1 MGKIVKKVVSVALP
15 VVLGALGTAIG
26 GPLGGLIG
34 AGLGSIGA
42 SALAPQAKRAK
53 ASPEAMNRL
62 RANVDPLTPRKT
74 VIGIT
79 AMATDIRDEEFT
91 DNQEQFHRFIV
102 CASHKVQSIDEIWFD
117 DELAWS
123 TTGGIQSKFLGY
135 LGVEG
140 YPEGSAANAKN
151 ISARMGSTRRFTGM
165 AWVYLR
171 YKLTGNSKKTD
182 SPFAQSIPTRI
193 TIRGKGAALY
203 DPRLDSTAGGSGSQR
218 ANDQSTWV
226 WNDNA
231 SRNPALA
238 LLFYLLGYRINGK
251 LAVGK
256 GIPASRIDLESFIT
270 AANLCDELV
279 PKVGGG
285 TEPRYRCDGVWSEGD
300 DPTTVIDMLKA
311 TMNADLDDVGGKLR
325 LTVFHNDL
333 ATPVAD
339 FGDNDLIDAFSWQP
353 LPPLDATFNVVR
365 GLYTDPSNQSLY
377 QQVDYPEQR
386 EASLDGIDRIDT
398 FNLPM
403 VQSPGQ
409 AQRLAQL
416 RLQRQKYAGVF
427 EAEFQATAWKVSKN
441 SIIRL
446 TFGQTG
452 FAQKFFRVAEMEIRQ
467 DGRVPLKLREED
479 PAIYGDPPLTG
490 PISPIFSTP
499 FDPARSPFVQAIN
512 RWQGTYSPTTTYVL
526 DDLVTG
532 PGNSGWRYINA
543 TPAAGQAL
551 PIWPATSNA
560 YWEVF
565 TAPVNPPDIGVEE
578 GATRNVPRGTY
589 DAGTTYVRGDSV
601 LFAGSSYQLIV
612 NSSTGNAPPDVA
624 RWALLAN
631 AGSGPPG
638 ADGLPGL
645 TVIVS
650 NEAHVVATAPDGSG
664 GDYSAAGGQMRLLR
678 GSTVLTPTFSIPA
691 KTPNTSW
698 ISIDSTGNYTVTDP
712 GVDLATATL
721 RAVNAGVSYDRTYT
735 LAKSKQGVTGPRLAL
750 VADTQAFTFT
760 DGAANPG
767 SQTIT
772 LTALLNNL
780 SGTATWT
787 TTPSVTL
794 GGTGNTRTLSVA
806 SFGSNRQVTVEATL
820 GGITDRITVVRL
832 DRDAFGGNANRVPF
846 SRMEGDRGWKV
857 AFNPS
862 ALVTT
867 PVFSETSGRRFF
879 ATIFNTTASG
889 QLMAIGSEPL
899 PLSSFPA
906 QPGERLSVQ
915 ARVTALGPISSWF
928 LNLWYVRA
936 DGTRTA
942 VNVASGTSEITL
954 GVANQLNFVDFP
966 TGGSPVVGAHID
978 LLAQSSG
985 VGFVQIAISEP
996 MVTSAAPD
1004 QTIHPPFS
1012 PGPNASDG
1020 ADPNNLITIDGGIL
1034 SGIGTA
1040 DIFVDNTRAALQGLA
1055 SARPPSGQFIGQEY
1069 HATDT
1074 REIVQW
1080 DGFNWRSS
1088 ADITALAQRSIEPQ
1102 FPSIEVKQGQAGH
1115 TGDRTV
1121 THSAKRGTA
1130 TISGGTWSL
1139 PAQNLGAGSA
1149 SVNSA
1154 SGTVTLSGIAQ
1165 SGSYTLRYTHTDG
1178 FVTEITV
1185 NVSYIPEAATGS
1197 SAKVGRQ
1204 AVTTSTADNS
1214 DWQTILTLT
1223 VTGAPTGRVNFGGNQ
1238 GLSFL
1243 EPQGGIGTNSFEA
1256 RLLLDGVT
1264 LVSLTSQPVTVA
1276 DEIEPTDFAGLFN
1289 GSYAVGSG
1297 TRVFMIQ
1304 LRRTFGTGVLNVIQ
1318 AALEATIIAS

>member
-79 AMATDIRDEEFT
+79 ALATDIRDEEFT
-91 DNQEQFHRFIV
+91 NNQEQFHRFIV

-151 ISARMGSTRRFTGM
+151 ISPRMGSTRRFTGM

-270 AANLCDELV
+270 AANLCDEIV

-339 FGDNDLIDAFSWQP
+339 FGDNDIIDAFSWQP

-386 EASLDGIDRIDT
+386 EASPDGIDRIDT

-441 SIIRL
+441 SVIRL

-452 FAQKFFRVAEMEIRQ
+452 FVQKFFRVAEMEIRQ

-543 TPAAGQAL
+543 TPTAGQPL

-612 NSSTGNAPPDVA
+612 DSSTGNAPPDVA

-631 AGSGPPG
+631 AGSGPAG

-678 GSTVLTPTFSIPA
+678 GSTVLTPTFSIAAATPA
-691 KTPNTSW
+691 TSW
-698 ISIDSTGNYTVTDP
+698 ISIDSSGNFTVTDP
-712 GVDLATATL
+712 GVDLATATI
-721 RAVNAGVSYDRTYT
+721 RASWAGVNYDRTYT

-787 TTPSVTL
+787 TTPSVAL

-806 SFGSNRQVTVEATL
+806 SFGSNRQVTVQATL
-820 GGITDRITVVRL
+820 GGITDRVTVVRL

-846 SRMEGDRGWKV
+846 SRFEGGRGWAV
-857 AFNPS
+857 LGGAMPIAIAPRAIEAGGRTFIRLDAAPS
-862 ALVTT
+862 AAGQSVFFGQTSRM
-867 PVFSETSGRRFF
+867 PVV
-879 ATIFNTTASG
+879 AD
-889 QLMAIGSEPL
+889 
-899 PLSSFPA
+899 
-906 QPGERLSVQ
+906 ERLSVSAGIEAFSTSGPQ
-915 ARVTALGPISSWF
+915 PSSYEFYIEYLDGLAIIDKTTIATASGGVLFDIAREGFSVVPSGATSARLVLRVTSADAGALAVSIIS
-928 LNLWYVRA
+928 
-936 DGTRTA
+936 
-942 VNVASGTSEITL
+942 
-954 GVANQLNFVDFP
+954 
-966 TGGSPVVGAHID
+966 
-978 LLAQSSG
+978 
-985 VGFVQIAISEP
+985 P

-1004 QTIHPPFS
+1004 QTIHPQFS

-1020 ADPNNLITIDGGIL
+1020 ADPNNLITIDGGII

-1040 DIFVDNTRAALQGLA
+1040 NIFVDNTRAAPQGLA
-1055 SARPPSGQFIGQEY
+1055 SARPSSGQFINQEY

-1074 REIVQW
+1074 REIFQW

-1088 ADITALAQRSIEPQ
+1088 ADITVLAQRSIEPQ
-1102 FPSIEVKQGQAGH
+1102 FPSIEIKQGQAGH
-1115 TGDRTV
+1115 TGNRTV
-1121 THSAKRGTA
+1121 THAAKRGTA

-1139 PAQNLGAGSA
+1139 PTQNLGAGSA

-1154 SGTVTLSGIAQ
+1154 TGTVTLSGIVQ

-1185 NVSYIPEAATGS
+1185 NVSYSDVAGGS

-1297 TRVFMIQ
+1297 TRVFTIQ